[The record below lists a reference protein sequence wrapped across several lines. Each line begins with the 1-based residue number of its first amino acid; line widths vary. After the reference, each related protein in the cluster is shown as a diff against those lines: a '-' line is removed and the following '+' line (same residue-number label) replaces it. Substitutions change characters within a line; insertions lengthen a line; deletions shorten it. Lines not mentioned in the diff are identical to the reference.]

1 MPEGDLIGPGAVFTS
16 SYIFGQECTGTR
28 RVPWIGQFDA
38 VAVPPSN
45 PSCRLLPRHTM
56 CTQCIAQPSAPV
68 AARVPIVLVPTL
80 HVHPMLLLMGLPGL
94 PTLSPILLFFQ
105 QLVLVSFAA
114 SIPALVPCRN

>member
-28 RVPWIGQFDA
+28 GVPWIGQFDA
-38 VAVPPSN
+38 VAVPPPN
-45 PSCRLLPRHTM
+45 RCRLLPRHTM

-68 AARVPIVLVPTL
+68 AARVPIVLVPL
-80 HVHPMLLLMGLPGL
+80 YYVHVHPMLLLMGLP
-94 PTLSPILLFFQ
+94 TLSLILLFFQ